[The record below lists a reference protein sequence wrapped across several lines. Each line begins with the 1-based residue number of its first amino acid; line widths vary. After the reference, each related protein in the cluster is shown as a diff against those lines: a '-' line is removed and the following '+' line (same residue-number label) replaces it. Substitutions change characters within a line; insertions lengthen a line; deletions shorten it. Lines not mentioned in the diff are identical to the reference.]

1 MTDPRGEAPSEG
13 LSLRDELYYEIE
25 GVLQDTKD
33 GAPMDKVCR
42 ETLLRVQSRLDS
54 ALSAT
59 QRSEPDA
66 AALRYLLDSTAPDGQ
81 WADQA
86 VHNFVGAMLKQSPP
100 PATARSEAMKLAEQW
115 KGRADDAGRL
125 SRAVLS
131 ELPQSEKPARQASFE
146 AWLCREMPEGTVIGD
161 PKWWAPRIAR
171 AFARSETAP
180 SGTAKDTAR
189 LDYLEREGKIEEK
202 RLRTLTRGD
211 YQLAIFRRN
220 VPITRAA
227 IDEEM
232 RQSGNEEKGK

>member
-1 MTDPRGEAPSEG
+1 
-13 LSLRDELYYEIE
+13 LYYEIE

-100 PATARSEAMKLAEQW
+100 PATPRIPLPDDDRLNVMSVIAWLQGEKRGRLPDMKRGAAALSLETLLACCAVSETPAGGTEKVPEGWKLVPILSTVEMQCALADCFFAEGWMGEDVASKVRSECADAYSAMLA
-115 KGRADDAGRL
+115 A
-125 SRAVLS
+125 
-131 ELPQSEKPARQASFE
+131 
-146 AWLCREMPEGTVIGD
+146 
-161 PKWWAPRIAR
+161 
-171 AFARSETAP
+171 AP
-180 SGTAKDTAR
+180 SPDGNDQGTGGAR
-189 LDYLEREGKIEEK
+189 
-202 RLRTLTRGD
+202 
-211 YQLAIFRRN
+211 
-220 VPITRAA
+220 
-227 IDEEM
+227 
-232 RQSGNEEKGK
+232 